1 MTPILILELVELL
14 EKDPMGYFMG
24 EYDEELMA
32 DSEPE
37 TFSFKPCS
45 LKYIT
50 QPRSFVQELE
60 KCGLDESTIYSSCI
74 ESSGE
79 DDNKESD
86 NEKDRE
92 KFDENDEDFHQ
103 LSSSRRRNK
112 KEKKTRVR
120 EKLSRIIDLNQSGNE
135 KFDKRKLSEIS
146 DIVLSVHKNFPLV
159 DPMNISTNQSAS
171 LQWLIQICAEVI
183 QCSVDVLQSDLVRF
197 QISMFGEDDALQTNR
212 REFLQ
217 DVANQT

>member
-1 MTPILILELVELL
+1 MILELVELL

-24 EYDEELMA
+24 EYDEKLMA
-32 DSEPE
+32 ESEPE
-37 TFSFKPCS
+37 TISFKPCS

-60 KCGLDESTIYSSCI
+60 NCGLDESTIYSSCL
-74 ESSGE
+74 ESSDE

-86 NEKDRE
+86 NEKC
-92 KFDENDEDFHQ
+92 DENDEDFHQ

-120 EKLSRIIDLNQSGNE
+120 EKLSRIVDLNQSGNE
-135 KFDKRKLSEIS
+135 KFDKKKLLEIS

-159 DPMNISTNQSAS
+159 DPMNASTNQSAS

-183 QCSVDVLQSDLVRF
+183 QCSVEVLQSELVRF